1 MMVRQKSEKKKKDDK
16 YESCT
21 VQPFILKKPQH
32 HHMYIKHGT
41 QVLYTHPGHFQSKPE
56 PVTRRLDSRRDDACR
71 PKTSGDDALLLRQP
85 LQVLKQLLFYPL
97 TVIWQ
102 ESVK

>member
-1 MMVRQKSEKKKKDDK
+1 MKSGEKKDNK

-21 VQPFILKKPQH
+21 VQPFIFRSRSITTCFTSNTYRGIEHTPR
-32 HHMYIKHGT
+32 T
-41 QVLYTHPGHFQSKPE
+41 FQTKPE
-56 PVTRRLDSRRDDACR
+56 TVTRRLGSRRDDACR

-102 ESVK
+102 ESMK